1 MKSEIISIGDE
12 LLIGQVVNTNAAW
25 LSRELNATG
34 IAVGRVTTIG
44 DDRKEILATFRRAW
58 KENDVVVVT
67 GGLGPT
73 HDDISKAAVAK
84 FFRKKLVLHKPT
96 LRAVEERFRSLGYAK
111 MPEANVGQAM
121 VPEGFTILRN
131 EKGTAPG
138 LLYREEGKT
147 FVILP
152 GVPYEMEYIMQS
164 GVIPILQRT
173 YKKELEVILHRTI
186 LTTGIGESM
195 LAEKIGDPKQ
205 YLGSAT
211 TLAFLPRSSGVR
223 LRISSHGR
231 SRQAVEEEIARV
243 ENIIRE
249 RAAKYIFGS
258 EDESLAGEIVKLL
271 TDRKKTLSTAESCT
285 GGLIAS
291 QISDV
296 PGASTVF
303 LGSIVAYSNVVKI
316 AELNVS
322 ESTLARFG
330 AVSEESAREMAEGVR
345 NRLNTDYALSV
356 TGIAGPGGGTPEKP
370 VGTIWI
376 GLADRERPVVA
387 RKLQLAFDRTV
398 NRERSAAAALEMLRR
413 RLLGLDKHTE

>member
-1 MKSEIISIGDE
+1 MKAEIISIGDE
-12 LLIGQVVNTNAAW
+12 LLIGQVINTNAAW

-34 IAVGRVTTIG
+34 IAVGCVTTVG
-44 DDRKEILATFRRAW
+44 DDMKVILAAFRCAW

-73 HDDISKAAVAK
+73 HDDISKDAVAK

-96 LRAVEERFRSLGYAK
+96 LRSVEERFRSLGYAK

-121 VPEGFTILRN
+121 VPEGFTILPN
-131 EKGTAPG
+131 GKGTAPG
-138 LLYREEGKT
+138 LLFREEGKT

-164 GVIPILQRT
+164 GVIPILRRV
-173 YKKELEVILHRTI
+173 YKKDLEVILHRTI

-195 LAEKIGDPKQ
+195 LAEKIGDPKEF
-205 YLGSAT
+205 LGSTT

-223 LRISSHGR
+223 LRISSHGH
-231 SRQAVEEEIARV
+231 SRRIVEKEIARV
-243 ENIIRE
+243 ENIIRG
-249 RAAKYIFGS
+249 RAAKYIFGL
-258 EDESLAGEIVKLL
+258 EEESLAGEIVKLL

-291 QISDV
+291 QITDV

-303 LGSIVAYSNVVKI
+303 PGSIVAYANTLKI
-316 AELNVS
+316 AELDVS

-330 AVSEESAREMAEGVR
+330 AVSEEAAREMAEGIR

-356 TGIAGPGGGTPEKP
+356 TGIAGPGGGTSEKP

-376 GLADRERPVVA
+376 ALADHEKPTIA

-413 RLLGLDKHTE
+413 RLLAIE